1 MKYLIRL
8 LFLLLF
14 VETMLSA
21 QAIDVRPDNI
31 EVLSQSMI
39 LLDREG
45 LPFSRIKEGSFTP
58 AKDNYVNL
66 AFDAKTTVW
75 VKMVLENPSDVRLER
90 YLEIDNPLLEEITLY
105 IDGRVEQSGM
115 LHIHEKR
122 HLIKPS
128 FKLEFAPHTQKELF
142 LKVRNS
148 TTSLQFSVA
157 LKSFDVLYDD
167 DQQYQY
173 TISAFLGVIIAFLIY
188 AVLLFLY
195 TRDQSYILYSLYLS
209 ALLFQQMTYLG
220 FIPLHAPAWFIT
232 VDNKLAV
239 AKVAVMIITAICF
252 AQSFLKT
259 SDYPRIDRIYNSIII
274 FVLIQIPLFGTPWFY
289 YPEVTIITGLFFVI
303 FNTYVGVYTYIHG
316 NKQARF
322 FVIGWGVLVIA
333 YLLFI
338 FDVLGLI
345 SVMHA
350 FPNMIM
356 WATAFEAL
364 FLLLAIIDRLSLLQQ
379 EKEILNDKLIESY
392 ALRQEAIE
400 ETVEVKTAELT
411 RALAQKEL
419 LFKEL
424 HHRVKNNLQLI
435 LSLIR
440 LQGDKQECGENN
452 MVLEELERRILAIA
466 RTHELL
472 LYTEDDVEIVDMEMY
487 VSSYID
493 EIENGVLG
501 ENIEVISD
509 IDARLPL
516 REAIYVG
523 LVINELVSN
532 AIKYAFGAEGGVIEI
547 SLKKDDGRFIFEVS
561 DNGKGYNREEI
572 STISLGLTLVNTLI
586 EEQLEGTIEYKK
598 QKGTHYIMRFGI

>member
-14 VETMLSA
+14 VETVLTA

-31 EVLSQSMI
+31 DVLSQSTI

-45 LPFSRIKEGSFTP
+45 LPFHRIKERSFSP
-58 AKDNYVNL
+58 AKDNYINL
-66 AFDAKTTVW
+66 SFDAKTTVW
-75 VKMVLENPSDVRLER
+75 VKTVLENPSDRHLER

-105 IDGRVEQSGM
+105 VDGRVQQSGM
-115 LHIHEKR
+115 LHVHEKR

-128 FKLEFAPHTQKELF
+128 FKLEFAPHEKKLF
-142 LKVRNS
+142 YLKVRNT

-167 DQQYQY
+167 DQHYQY
-173 TISAFLGVIIAFLIY
+173 TISAFLGVIVAFLIY
-188 AVLLFLY
+188 AILLFFY
-195 TRDQSYILYSLYLS
+195 TRDQSYLLYALYLGT
-209 ALLFQQMTYLG
+209 LLFQQMTYLG
-220 FIPLHAPAWFIT
+220 FIPLHAPAWFVEI
-232 VDNKLAV
+232 DNKIAV
-239 AKVAVMIITAICF
+239 IKVAVMIISAICF

-259 SDYPRIDRIYNSIII
+259 SDYKWIDRVYNWIIVL
-274 FVLIQIPLFGTPWFY
+274 VLIEIPLFGTPWFY
-289 YPEVTIITGLFFVI
+289 YPEVTIVTGLFFVL
-303 FNTYVGVYTYIHG
+303 FNTYVGAYIYING

-322 FVIGWGVLVIA
+322 FVIGWGVLVVA

-338 FDVLGLI
+338 FDVLGII
-345 SVMHA
+345 SVMHLV
-350 FPNMIM
+350 PNMIM

-379 EKEILNDKLIESY
+379 EKEALNDKLIESY

-400 ETVEVKTAELT
+400 ETVEIKTAELT

-452 MVLEELERRILAIA
+452 MILQELERRILAIA

-501 ENIEVISD
+501 AHVEINSD

-532 AIKYAFGAEGGVIEI
+532 AIKYAFGPEGGVIQI
-547 SLKKDDGRFIFEVS
+547 SLKKEEGRFIFEVS

-572 STISLGLTLVNTLI
+572 SNISLGLDLVNTLI

>member
-1 MKYLIRL
+1 MRYLIRL

-14 VETMLSA
+14 VETVMTA

-31 EVLSQSMI
+31 EVLSQSTI

-58 AKDNYVNL
+58 AKDNYINL

-75 VKMVLENPSDVRLER
+75 VKMVLENPSSERLER
-90 YLEIDNPLLEEITLY
+90 YLEVNNPLLESVVLY
-105 IDGRVEQSGM
+105 VDGRIEQNDM
-115 LHIHEKR
+115 LHISERR
-122 HLIKPS
+122 HLVKPA
-128 FKLEFAPHTQKELF
+128 FKLEIAPHTQKLLF
-142 LKVRNS
+142 LKVRNT
-148 TTSLQFSVA
+148 TTSLQFSVM
-157 LKSFDVLYDD
+157 LKSFDVLYQD
-167 DQQYQY
+167 DQSYQY
-173 TISAFLGVIIAFLIY
+173 SISAFLGVIIAFLIY
-188 AVLLFLY
+188 AVLLFFY
-195 TRDQSYILYSLYLS
+195 TRDQSYLLYAFYLS
-209 ALLFQQMTYLG
+209 TLLFQQMTYLG
-220 FIPLHAPAWFIT
+220 FTPLHAPAWFTAI
-232 VDNKLAV
+232 DNKIAV
-239 AKVAVMIITAICF
+239 FKVGIMIISAICF

-259 SDYPRIDRIYNSIII
+259 SDYPRIDRIYNWIII

-289 YPEVTIITGLFFVI
+289 YPEVPIITGLFFVL
-303 FNTYVGVYTYIHG
+303 FNTYVGAYIYING

-333 YLLFI
+333 YLLYI

-345 SVMHA
+345 SVMHV
-350 FPNMIM
+350 FPNMLM

-379 EKEILNDKLIESY
+379 EKELLSNELLESY

-400 ETVEVKTAELT
+400 ATVQAKTAELT

-452 MVLEELERRILAIA
+452 TVLEELERRILAIA

-501 ENIEVISD
+501 ENVEIISD

-532 AIKYAFGAEGGVIEI
+532 AIKYAFGSEGGVIEI